1 MLNFYEILFI
11 NVLLY
16 CGGVILSFG
25 YATSFLAKRK
35 ELLIMSTNQLQ
46 YSPFKPNLKTAEV
59 FAWGDPEYNLFDQL
73 NEKYEKTH
81 PEFKLLSTYE
91 KMVIKQQIHHEAIGL
106 TPLNLIMDFVEDPQF
121 DEFRAVENI

>member
-1 MLNFYEILFI
+1 
-11 NVLLY
+11 
-16 CGGVILSFG
+16 
-25 YATSFLAKRK
+25 
-35 ELLIMSTNQLQ
+35 MSNNQLQ
-46 YSPFKPNLKTAEV
+46 YSPFKPNLKTAQV

-81 PEFKLLSTYE
+81 PEYQTLSNYE

-121 DEFRAVENI
+121 DEFRALENI

>member
-1 MLNFYEILFI
+1 MQ
-11 NVLLY
+11 
-16 CGGVILSFG
+16 
-25 YATSFLAKRK
+25 
-35 ELLIMSTNQLQ
+35 TNQLQ
-46 YSPFKPNLKTAEV
+46 YSPFKPNLKPAQV

-81 PEFKLLSTYE
+81 PEYQTLSSYE

-121 DEFRAVENI
+121 DEFRVVESI

>member
-1 MLNFYEILFI
+1 MYKSCTEK
-11 NVLLY
+11 
-16 CGGVILSFG
+16 G
-25 YATSFLAKRK
+25 A
-35 ELLIMSTNQLQ
+35 LIMQNNQLQ
-46 YSPFKPNLKTAEV
+46 YSPFKPNLKTAQV

-81 PEFKLLSTYE
+81 PEFQTLSNYE

-121 DEFRAVENI
+121 DEFRAIENI

>member
-1 MLNFYEILFI
+1 M
-11 NVLLY
+11 
-16 CGGVILSFG
+16 
-25 YATSFLAKRK
+25 K
-35 ELLIMSTNQLQ
+35 TNQLQ
-46 YSPFKPNLKTAEV
+46 YSPFKPNLKTAQV

-81 PEFKLLSTYE
+81 PEYQTLSNYE

-121 DEFRAVENI
+121 DEFRAIENI

>member
-1 MLNFYEILFI
+1 MEDN
-11 NVLLY
+11 
-16 CGGVILSFG
+16 
-25 YATSFLAKRK
+25 R
-35 ELLIMSTNQLQ
+35 LQ

-73 NEKYEKTH
+73 NEKYEQSH
-81 PEFKLLSTYE
+81 PEFCKLSTYE

-121 DEFRAVENI
+121 DEFRAVESI